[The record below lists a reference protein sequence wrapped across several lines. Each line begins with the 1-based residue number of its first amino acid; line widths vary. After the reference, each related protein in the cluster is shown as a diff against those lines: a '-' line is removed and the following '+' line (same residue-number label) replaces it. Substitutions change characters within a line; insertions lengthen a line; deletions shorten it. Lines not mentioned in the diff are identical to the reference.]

1 MKEKIDYILFGISY
15 WIKTKIFR
23 MEIPFIG
30 GLVINDRCNLRCR
43 QCRVSENQG
52 QNLSYTDVRN
62 GLNKFCQAGIRSVFI
77 EGGEPFLWR
86 DNKYELEDVVVLARK
101 IGFKTISLYT
111 NGTFPIESS
120 ADVIFVSLDGLKET
134 NNYLRGNIFDKV
146 LQNIKNSSHKNIN
159 INFTINK
166 INCEQLKPFC
176 EYIETIKNIKG
187 VFFYFHTPYY
197 GIDELFLNLE
207 GRRKII
213 KQILQLKRNGAK
225 ILNSSAC
232 LKMVYRDNWKRPSK
246 LCYVYDKNKLFECC
260 RAIGSDQTCR
270 ECGYLGYP
278 EIISI
283 LKLRPSS
290 IIAAMNYLPSNTPK
304 AIR

>member
-1 MKEKIDYILFGISY
+1 
-15 WIKTKIFR
+15 
-23 MEIPFIG
+23 
-30 GLVINDRCNLRCR
+30 
-43 QCRVSENQG
+43 
-52 QNLSYTDVRN
+52 
-62 GLNKFCQAGIRSVFI
+62 
-77 EGGEPFLWR
+77 
-86 DNKYELEDVVVLARK
+86 LARK
-101 IGFKTISLYT
+101 IGFKTISFYT